1 MEQLLFWI
9 FASAITIQ
17 LLLHFFVF
25 SSVAFF
31 KKESHKRK
39 NIGISVLV
47 CAKNEAEN
55 LKLLLPSILEQDYPN
70 FEVLLINDGSGDD
83 SLDLMEHYAEN
94 YKNVKVVNVMPND
107 TFLSSKKYALTLG
120 IKASTNDY
128 LLFTDADCKPVSSNW
143 ITEMSSHFSNNKTIV
158 IGYGAYKTR
167 KGFLNKIIRF
177 ETVITALHY
186 LGFAKL
192 GMPYMAVG
200 RNLAYRKDEFF
211 KVNGFTKHM
220 NILSGDDDLFINE
233 IATTENST
241 ICLHSDSFTKS
252 LPKTSFRKWLNQKK
266 RHVSTSNFYKFHH
279 KFILGLS
286 YLSNFISWLLFIILI
301 VLCDVK
307 LYVLIL
313 FILKMLVS
321 YIIFFKA
328 CNTLNE
334 KKLAP
339 FLLVLEPILISLQL
353 VIFMA
358 NLSSKQ
364 KRWN

>member
-17 LLLHFFVF
+17 VF
-25 SSVAFF
+25 IYLIVFRSVAFF
-31 KKESHKRK
+31 KNETKKRK
-39 NIGISVLV
+39 NIDISVLV

-55 LKLLLPSILEQDYPN
+55 LKLLLPSIIEQDYPN
-70 FEVLLINDGSGDD
+70 FEVVLINDGSLDD
-83 SLDLMEHYAEN
+83 SLDLMEHYADN
-94 YKNVKVVNVMPND
+94 YKHVKVVNVAPND

-120 IKASTNDY
+120 IKASSHNY
-128 LLFTDADCKPVSSNW
+128 LLFTDADCKPVSLNW
-143 ITEMSSHFSNNKTIV
+143 ITEMSSHFSNSKTIV

-167 KGFLNKIIRF
+167 KGFFNKIIRF
-177 ETVITALHY
+177 ETVVTALHY

-233 IATTENST
+233 IATTENLAL
-241 ICLHSDSFTKS
+241 CLEPDSFTES
-252 LPKTSFRKWLNQKK
+252 LPKTSFKQWMNQKK

-279 KFILGLS
+279 KLILGLS
-286 YLSNFISWLLFIILI
+286 YLSNFTSWVLFILLLVI
-301 VLCDVK
+301 CEAK
-307 LYVLIL
+307 LYVLLL
-313 FILKMLVS
+313 FALKLLVS
-321 YIIFFKA
+321 YTIFFKA
-328 CNTLNE
+328 CTKLNE

-339 FLLVLEPILISLQL
+339 YLLILEPILISLQL
-353 VIFMA
+353 VIFIA